1 MTNILAIR
9 RKAANLSRRGMFDI
23 VRAPV
28 ITEKATALS
37 EKNQVV
43 FRVSMSASKP
53 QIKAAVEGLFKVKV
67 MAVNTLIQK
76 GKTKRF
82 RGRPGVRSDMKKAYV
97 QLAEGQSIDLSAR
110 LASPRKATDGNEAF
124 HPRHSQPARN
134 GPDRPQRAVEGQA
147 GQDPH

>member
-1 MTNILAIR
+1 MTDILAIR
-9 RKAANLSRRGMFDI
+9 RQAERMSREAMFDV

-43 FRVSMSASKP
+43 FRVAIDATKP
-53 QIKAAVEGLFKVKV
+53 QIKAAVEGLFGVKV
-67 MAVNTLIQK
+67 LAVNTLVQK

-82 RGRPGVRSDMKKAYV
+82 RGRPGVRSDVKKAFV

-110 LASPRKATDGNEAF
+110 LA
-124 HPRHSQPARN
+124 
-134 GPDRPQRAVEGQA
+134 
-147 GQDPH
+147 